1 MGPWVT
7 KSPLAHIQGAWH
19 YFDVEY
25 FSTTFR
31 HSSRSPRFLGPGEP
45 LISSSWRNRP
55 FHVGWFVGGLFPGE
69 LISGRVDQETALF
82 GGYRVGW
89 DFDHYWGTEWRIGW
103 SRPDLVN
110 LQRPQSE
117 RSARLTVT
125 DLDLLYYPWGDS
137 AIRPFGMMG
146 MGIINVD
153 YRDDFGV
160 RRDETLFG
168 LPLGIGMK
176 HHYRRWL
183 SWRAELLYN
192 LAFGGATVSTQPNF
206 TMTFG
211 VEVHF
216 GGKHPSYYPWNPSRH
231 EW

>member
-1 MGPWVT
+1 MAT
-7 KSPLAHIQGAWH
+7 TPLAHFQNAWN
-19 YFDVEY
+19 YANVE
-25 FSTTFR
+25 FVSTTFR

-69 LISGRVDQETALF
+69 LISGRVDQETSLF

-110 LQRPQSE
+110 LQQPQVD
-117 RSARLTVT
+117 RSARLMVT
-125 DLDLLYYPWGDS
+125 DLGVLYYPWGDS
-137 AIRPFGMMG
+137 VVRPYGLLG
-146 MGIINVD
+146 MGIAEID
-153 YRDDFGV
+153 YRDDFGI
-160 RRDETLFG
+160 RREETLFG
-168 LPLGIGMK
+168 LPLGGGVK

-192 LAFGGATVSTQPNF
+192 FAFGGATLAAQPNF
-206 TMTFG
+206 SINFG
-211 VEVHF
+211 IEVHF
-216 GGKHPSYYPWNPSRH
+216 GRKHPSYFSWDPSRH
-231 EW
+231 TW